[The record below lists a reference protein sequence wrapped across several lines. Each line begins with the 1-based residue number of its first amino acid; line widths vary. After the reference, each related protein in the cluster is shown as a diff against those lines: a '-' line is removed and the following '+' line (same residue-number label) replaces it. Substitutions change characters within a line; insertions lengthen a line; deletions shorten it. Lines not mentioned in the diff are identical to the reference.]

1 MSIVL
6 GFMFHQER
14 CHDSGPND
22 ILPNDNRS
30 NDTGPMFE
38 LMFNKLAS
46 DIYIKK
52 ATNFNI
58 SQCEQGIKYT
68 RAHIAHS
75 AVPK

>member
-1 MSIVL
+1 MIKSNLFISKKYRSFQ

-14 CHDSGPND
+14 CHDSGPNGT
-22 ILPNDNRS
+22 LPNDNRS

-58 SQCEQGIKYT
+58 SQCE
-68 RAHIAHS
+68 
-75 AVPK
+75 

>member
-1 MSIVL
+1 
-6 GFMFHQER
+6 MFHQER

-22 ILPNDNRS
+22 TLPNDNRS
-30 NDTGPMFE
+30 NDTGSMFE

-58 SQCEQGIKYT
+58 SQCE
-68 RAHIAHS
+68 
-75 AVPK
+75 